1 MKLETAKIKAEE
13 ATQTKANFLANM
25 SHEIRT
31 PMNSIVSM
39 SYLIKQSNLNDIQYK
54 YVQNIQTASNN
65 LLKLLNDILD
75 YSKIEAKKLELHNV
89 NFNLIDIL
97 DNVTNITQVKANE
110 KELNFSI
117 DYDKSINMNR
127 FGDSQRLIQI
137 LTNLLSNAIKF
148 TDIGKVELSVQ
159 NLEDD
164 IFLFIISDTGIGIS
178 EEEASEIFNSF
189 TQADSSTTRRYG
201 GSGLGLSISQEL
213 VKLMGGKISVD
224 SKLGSG
230 SRFSFEVEL
239 KVNNL
244 LIQKEVLSNTSN
256 ELSQNNITNEDTLKL
271 FQQLNNAVSIRR
283 PQLCQP
289 IIEELELSTLSLE
302 DKELFLELK
311 ELINKYKFKEAKVL
325 LDAK

>member
-1 MKLETAKIKAEE
+1 
-13 ATQTKANFLANM
+13 M